1 MSLSKAPVW
10 GLLTWFSFVAVLLL
24 TWFSL
29 VPVIVRGLAVPA
41 DASRA
46 GRRAG
51 LLALA
56 YLIPGSALSRRLP
69 AAASQSNHVQKHTKV
84 SPDSGRSGRR
94 MTIPILPVLRALSAA
109 AGLPS
114 GIASPV
120 LARLEAAYG
129 WITSRGEDID
139 FKDESRPGRR
149 FRQLAAE
156 RAELARAALA
166 SAALTLAS
174 RGLLY
179 VRPAP
184 RQAPAGRLAAQLGW
198 AG

>member
-1 MSLSKAPVW
+1 MLSFAAAM
-10 GLLTWFSFVAVLLL
+10 LTWFSFVI
-24 TWFSL
+24 
-29 VPVIVRGLAVPA
+29 VIVRVPALLA

-56 YLIPGSALSRRLP
+56 YLVPGSALSRRLP
-69 AAASQSNHVQKHTKV
+69 AAASQSNHVPGHAKA
-84 SPDSGRSGRR
+84 SPGSRRSGRW
-94 MTIPILPVLRALSAA
+94 MTVPILH
-109 AGLPS
+109 G
-114 GIASPV
+114 GIASPIP
-120 LARLEAAYG
+120 ARLEAAYG
-129 WITSRGEDID
+129 WITARGEDTG

-149 FRQLAAE
+149 FRQLAAQW
-156 RAELARAALA
+156 AELALTALA

-174 RGLLY
+174 RDLLH

-184 RQAPAGRLAAQLGW
+184 GQAPAGRLAAQLGW

>member
-10 GLLTWFSFVAVLLL
+10 GLLTLLSFVAVMLL

-29 VPVIVRGLAVPA
+29 VPVIARGPALLA

-51 LLALA
+51 LLVLA

-69 AAASQSNHVQKHTKV
+69 AAASQSNHVPEHTKA
-84 SPDSGRSGRR
+84 SPGSGRSGRR
-94 MTIPILPVLRALSAA
+94 MTVPILPALRALSAA

-120 LARLEAAYG
+120 LPRLEAAYG
-129 WITSRGEDID
+129 WIISRGEDID
-139 FKDESRPGRR
+139 SKDESRTGRR

-156 RAELARAALA
+156 RAERARAALA

-179 VRPAP
+179 ARPAP
-184 RQAPAGRLAAQLGW
+184 GQAPAGRLAVQLGW